1 MQYLKWSGEY
11 IFVESLRMAMW
22 RKCIKMCPCRQGPE
36 TFAAL
41 MRVIHSDSYEA
52 LSVGEYQRTH
62 TGEHQVEV
70 VSW

>member
-1 MQYLKWSGEY
+1 VEKMYQDVSMQAS
-11 IFVESLRMAMW
+11 
-22 RKCIKMCPCRQGPE
+22 GPE

>member
-1 MQYLKWSGEY
+1 MYQDVSMQAS
-11 IFVESLRMAMW
+11 
-22 RKCIKMCPCRQGPE
+22 GPE